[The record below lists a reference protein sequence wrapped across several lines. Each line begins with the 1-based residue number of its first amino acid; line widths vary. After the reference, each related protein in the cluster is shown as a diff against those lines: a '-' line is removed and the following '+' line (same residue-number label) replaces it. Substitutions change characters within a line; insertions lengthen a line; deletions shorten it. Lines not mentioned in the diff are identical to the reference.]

1 MPTLPTLNRATP
13 PRQNDHLDT
22 NLLRVLHTLL
32 TERSVTRT
40 ALRLG
45 KSQPAISNMLRR
57 LRDITGD
64 PILVGGKSGMTP
76 TERGEELLLLA
87 KQGLGVMESIASPAP
102 DFTPALTRRVFHLGA
117 PDYLSVLLIPL
128 IMETV
133 RARAPHAGLVIH
145 SLNAGFDYASA
156 LESGELDIV
165 IGNWPEQPQHLHLA
179 HLFED
184 ELVCMLNSEHPVV
197 KKGLSLKY
205 YLDMAHLAPTPYMMG
220 HRSIIDSA
228 LAEQGLKRQIS
239 MTIPY
244 FGMVPYVLAKTD
256 LIFTTSHCFAMHF
269 SRQWPIAVLPMPLP
283 MPKMRFFMLWHE
295 RSHAAPEVQ
304 WLRKLVAD
312 ASREVM
318 GKNPYEVLGGP
329 PAAR

>member
-1 MPTLPTLNRATP
+1 MNTP
-13 PRQNDHLDT
+13 NSASGARQTDHLDA

-45 KSQPAISNMLRR
+45 KSQPAISNLLRR

-64 PILVGGKSGMTP
+64 PILVAGRNGLAP
-76 TERGEELLLLA
+76 TGRGEELLRLA
-87 KQGLGVMESIASPAP
+87 SQGLAVMESIASPAP
-102 DFTPALTRRVFHLGA
+102 AFEPESSQRVFHLGA

-128 IMETV
+128 IMANV
-133 RARAPHAGLVIH
+133 RRRAPHAGLIVH
-145 SLNAGFDYASA
+145 ALSADFDYAAA
-156 LESGELDIV
+156 LESGALDLV

-179 HLFED
+179 QLFED

-228 LAEQGLKRQIS
+228 LAEQGLKRKIQ

-244 FGMVPYVLAKTD
+244 FGMVPYVLAQTD
-256 LIFTTSHCFAMHF
+256 MVFTTSRCFARHF
-269 SRQWPIAVLPMPLP
+269 SRQWPIAVLPMPLA

-295 RSHAAPEVQ
+295 RAHAAPEVQ
-304 WLRKLVAD
+304 WLRKLVAG

-318 GKNPYEVLGGP
+318 AGEGP
-329 PAAR
+329 DGRAQDSQ

>member
-1 MPTLPTLNRATP
+1 MSHRPS
-13 PRQNDHLDT
+13 DHLDT

-40 ALRLG
+40 AMKLG
-45 KSQPAISNMLRR
+45 QSQPAISNMLKR
-57 LRDITGD
+57 LREITGD
-64 PILVGGKSGMTP
+64 AILVRGKNGMTA

-87 KQGLGVMESIASPAP
+87 KQGLSVLESIAHPAP
-102 DFTPALTRRVFHLGA
+102 SFVPAQTQRVFHLGA

-128 IMETV
+128 IMEKI
-133 RARAPHAGLVIH
+133 RGQAPHAGLVIH

-156 LESGELDIV
+156 LETGELDCV
-165 IGNWPEQPQHLHLA
+165 IGNWPEQPPHLHLA

-184 ELVCMLNSEHPVV
+184 ELVCMVNHQHPIV

-205 YLDMAHLAPTPYMMG
+205 YLEMPHLAPTPYMMG

-228 LAEQGLKRQIS
+228 LAEQGLKRHIQ

-244 FGMVPYVLAKTD
+244 FGMVPDVLARTD
-256 LIFTTSHCFAMHF
+256 LIFTTSRSFAMHF
-269 SRQWPIAVLPMPLP
+269 VGQYPIAVLPMPVE

-295 RSHAAPEVQ
+295 RSHAATEVQ
-304 WLRKLVAD
+304 WLRRIVAD
-312 ASREVM
+312 ASREAM
-318 GKNPYEVLGGP
+318 GATSVAS
-329 PAAR
+329 AASA